1 MKEAEPKA
9 IHLKDY
15 EAPTHTIEATDLTFD
30 LEPGTTTVTS
40 RLKVVRASASTE
52 DVPLVLDGQE
62 LELVSVAID
71 GVELGSNEYQLDD
84 DTLTLPDLPPAC
96 ELQIVNRIHP
106 EDNTALEGL
115 YKSRTMYCTQCE
127 AQGFRKITYYQ
138 DRPDVLSVFTTTI
151 IADASE
157 YPVLLSNGNLRSDEL
172 LDDGRRKVV
181 WADPFPKPSYLFA
194 LVAGD
199 LALLSDEFT
208 TCSGRNVTL
217 EIYSEAH
224 NIEQCH
230 YAMDVLKRS
239 MRWDEETFGRE
250 YDLDIFM
257 IVAVEDF
264 NMGAMENKGLNVFNT
279 SCVLATRDTATD
291 QAYQRVEA
299 VVAHEYFH
307 NWSGNRVTCRDWFQ
321 LSLKEGFTVFRDAE
335 FSSDMNSRT
344 VKRIEDVNRLRSVQF
359 AEDSGPLAHPVR
371 PDSYIEISNFYTP
384 TVYEKGAEVVRMLQT
399 IVGQAD
405 FRRGSDLYF
414 ERHDGQAVTTD
425 DFRNAMS
432 AVTPRNLDQFQ
443 RWYEQAGTPQLTVD
457 STCTAEEGLVVNIAQ
472 ACPAT
477 PGQSE
482 KLPFHIPI
490 CIGLLDDAG
499 NSLIGAEIALQSDS
513 DIEIRQ
519 DTVVVHLQSQ
529 ATSLTV
535 TGISGTP
542 HVSFLRGFSAPVRV
556 NYPRESAELA
566 FLALHDSDGFAAWDV
581 LQTLLVREIES
592 LHTATTVSPV
602 VIDLFEALIRRALD
616 CAELDTDSRNEQQF
630 LLAAMLTI
638 PDENYL
644 FEQLSPVD
652 VDGVCNA
659 RDSLRQTLATQLQ
672 TQWQSLYTT
681 NAAGEPYSADASG
694 MSRRGLNN
702 IALDY
707 LSLALDGTALSG
719 QLRSHYDDADN
730 LTDRRAVLVATVN
743 SQNLDPAFKDRL
755 LTEFYDRWREEALVV
770 NLWFSAQAS
779 ARDCTAEKLSH
790 LAEHPAFDLHNPNK
804 VRAVYTAFANFN
816 HRNFHAPDGSGYEL
830 MGDMVITMNNLNPQM
845 AAALAKPLTRW
856 RRYQGQR
863 QQLLQKVLKRIA
875 ACEDLSTDVYE
886 VVNKSLS

>member
-15 EAPTHTIEATDLTFD
+15 EAPTHRIEATDLTFD
-30 LEPGTTTVTS
+30 LESGTTTVTS

-96 ELQIVNRIHP
+96 EVQIVNQIHP

-217 EIYSEAH
+217 EIYSESH

-399 IVGQAD
+399 IVGQDD

-477 PGQSE
+477 PGQTE

-519 DTVVVHLQSQ
+519 DTLVLHLRSQ

-535 TGISGTP
+535 SGISGTP

-566 FLALHDSDGFAAWDV
+566 FLALHDTDGFAAWDV
-581 LQTLLVREIES
+581 LQSLLVREIERLQAAS
-592 LHTATTVSPV
+592 TVSPV

-616 CAELDTDSRNEQQF
+616 CAELDTDSRNEQRF

-681 NAAGEPYSADASG
+681 NTAGEPYSPDASG

-707 LSLALDGTALSG
+707 LSLALDGTALSR

-755 LTEFYDRWREEALVV
+755 LAEFYDRWREEALVV

-779 ARDCTAEKLSH
+779 ARDCTAEKLSR
-790 LAEHPAFDLHNPNK
+790 LAEHPAFDLRNPNK

-830 MGDMVITMNNLNPQM
+830 MGDMVITMNNQNPQM